1 MIGKV
6 SVMCVCILSSNLE
19 VVDEPDLLLAAIWT
33 EADTT
38 AAEHEVGKL
47 DQVSVFLDEK
57 LDAIS
62 VRVEWRDQK
71 LLEDDELINI
81 LQRIAEPFE
90 EFVGRDATQSLIT
103 PIKDPVRL
111 TVENVRC
118 KTTIVVKKELL

>member
-19 VVDEPDLLLAAIWT
+19 VVDEPDLLLAAIGT

-38 AAEHEVGKL
+38 AAEHEVGQL

-62 VRVEWRDQK
+62 VRVE
-71 LLEDDELINI
+71 
-81 LQRIAEPFE
+81 
-90 EFVGRDATQSLIT
+90 
-103 PIKDPVRL
+103 
-111 TVENVRC
+111 
-118 KTTIVVKKELL
+118 